1 MKLVLDEHYSPAIAE
16 QLRLR
21 GYDVLPVAE
30 RVGAEL
36 AQLRRMPDEELLRW
50 ARGERRI
57 LVTENVRDFMAIH
70 HAFLARGE
78 PHAGI
83 LFTSPRKFP
92 RRTGAVGVLV
102 SALATFM
109 DRHDASA
116 LMGDVTWLQ

>member
-1 MKLVLDEHYSPAIAE
+1 VKLVLDEHYSPAVAE

-21 GYDVLPVAE
+21 GYDVIPVAE
-30 RVGAEL
+30 RIGAEL
-36 AQLRRMPDEELLRW
+36 AQLRRMPDEELQRW
-50 ARGERRI
+50 ARGESRI

-102 SALATFM
+102 SALAAFM
-109 DRHDASA
+109 NRQEPGA
-116 LMGDVTWLQ
+116 LVGDVAWLQ